1 MKKETKILGLS
12 VTAFIV
18 LAVIIYV
25 VWKFYPKAKEKVQ
38 SITSSTGT
46 KPNTET
52 NQKPQTQVQ
61 YVNVSNNNSSS
72 QKDAKIEALQKA
84 LNATKRYNLAEDGV
98 FGNQTRTA
106 LYKEMQAILKVATDG
121 VFGTKSKEAF
131 KARYNQEPTDENI
144 INVYLGVSAASNVF
158 GQESF
163 FGSLFTN

>member
-25 VWKFYPKAKEKVQ
+25 IWKFYPKAKEKVQ
-38 SITSSTGT
+38 SITSSTGA
-46 KPNTET
+46 KPNTVT
-52 NQKPQTQVQ
+52 TTSQQPQIQ

-84 LNATKRYNLAEDGV
+84 LNATKRYNLATDGI
-98 FGNQTRTA
+98 FGSQTKTA

-131 KARYNQEPTDENI
+131 KAKYNIEPTDENI
-144 INVYLGVSAASNVF
+144 INTYLGVSAASNVF
-158 GQESF
+158 AQGSF
-163 FGSLFTN
+163 FGNIFTN